1 MSRSYARI
9 MTAIWRNREFRAL
22 DAAMQRVYLL
32 LVTQPDI
39 SAAGTLPLTVRRWAD
54 MAADT
59 TPQDITAA
67 LTVLAAKN
75 FVVFD
80 RDTEELLV
88 RSFVKWDAGYTNSKR
103 IPVIK
108 RAGAEIASEALR
120 RVLAAEFGRL
130 GLPTAFLL
138 DSPSDALSDGDDD
151 PDGAVLPEPDPETLF
166 PQVDS
171 LSDRASGGVSPSEGV
186 VATEVSTGEPAI
198 RNPHTPSLRSGS
210 APTRAPSKKR
220 GTRIP
225 DDFSVTAEMTV
236 WARENAPDVA
246 PSETGL
252 FIDYWKQATRNAEK
266 RDWKTAW
273 QVWMRKEQKRIN
285 ERRPLHPVAT
295 PGRVETGSTRM
306 NKALSALVDDDPF
319 LAQYAQQPTP
329 GTEGLLVI
337 EGGRSA

>member
-22 DAAMQRVYLL
+22 DAAVQRVYLL

-108 RAGAEIASEALR
+108 RAGAEIASGTLR
-120 RVLAAEFGRL
+120 RVLASEFARL
-130 GLPTAFLL
+130 GLPTGSLL

-151 PDGAVLPEPDPETLF
+151 PDGTELPQPEPETVF

-171 LSDRASGGVSPSEGV
+171 LSDRAPRAVSPSDGV
-186 VATEVSTGEPAI
+186 VDTEVSTGEPATH
-198 RNPHTPSLRSGS
+198 NPQTPSLRSGN
-210 APTRAPSKKR
+210 APKRAPAKK

-246 PSETGL
+246 ASETGL
-252 FIDYWKQATRNAEK
+252 FVDYWKQATRNAVK

-285 ERRPLHPVAT
+285 ERHVTRGAAAAA
-295 PGRVETGSTRM
+295 GRLISGSTRM
-306 NKALSALVDDDPF
+306 DKALSALVDDDPF
-319 LAQYAQQPTP
+319 LTQFVRQPP
-329 GTEGLLVI
+329 PEGLLVI